1 MTVEWDGQGRERG
14 SEQDKHER
22 RAGSESFHLQYW
34 SLSALSELV
43 SCEKGSKDCEAET
56 DGKWL
61 TV

>member
-43 SCEKGSKDCEAET
+43 SCEKGKQ
-56 DGKWL
+56 GL
-61 TV
+61 RGRN